1 MTITLSAADFVRG
14 VNSVLACASG
24 DRTLPA
30 LNVVRI
36 EWDERAVVFAAT
48 DRYVMGEQT
57 VERPAPADGEEP
69 RSPGAVSIP
78 LEAVKAV
85 LAILKATAPKG
96 NLLDTREVTIPPVPE
111 WGHASIEGVAFGTPG
126 DFPKYRSLFPHE
138 STQAEIA
145 RVLFDVDK
153 LAQRAGPKVKG
164 RRADLECRF
173 TGEVKAICVKRVGD
187 DTFRG
192 LLMPIRP
199 SA

>member
-30 LNVVRI
+30 ISCVRV
-36 EWDERAVVFAAT
+36 EWDERAVVFVAT

-57 VERPAPADGEEP
+57 IERPAPA
-69 RSPGAVSIP
+69 SPDEVRACGAVSIP
-78 LEAVKAV
+78 LETVKAV
-85 LAILKATAPKG
+85 LTVLKATAPKG
-96 NLLDTREVTIPPVPE
+96 NLADGREVMLAACDERGRGEVY
-111 WGHASIEGVAFGTPG
+111 GQAFESPG

-138 STQAEIA
+138 STQAEIS

-153 LAQRAGPKVKG
+153 LAQLAGPKVKG
-164 RRADLECRF
+164 RREPLECRF
-173 TGEVKAICVKRVGD
+173 TGEVKPICVTRVGD